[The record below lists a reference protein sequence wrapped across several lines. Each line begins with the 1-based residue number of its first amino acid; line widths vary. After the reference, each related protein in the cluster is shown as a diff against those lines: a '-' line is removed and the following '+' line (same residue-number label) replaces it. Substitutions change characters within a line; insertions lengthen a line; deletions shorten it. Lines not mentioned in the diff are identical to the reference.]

1 MQALKRARLYNRGH
15 VLKKQCQSSFTT
27 FIISVLSYL
36 IFIKSYV
43 TLPKFM
49 CLVKWWQKRWSRKT
63 FQHSAQTG
71 WWVYRVQAGTL
82 QETQVKKNKIF
93 LYGLWGQCHVQTEK
107 GPSPN
112 CSHRAGDPCCLKY
125 HFIGVQAQKNNK
137 KTAPVQKYANMAVHI
152 LSSCIVFCNIIFQ
165 CDVFNSDKTMI

>member
-82 QETQVKKNKIF
+82 QETQVKKKKIS
-93 LYGLWGQCHVQTEK
+93 LWTMGAVSCSNRKRTFPKLLTQSWRSMLSKISLHW
-107 GPSPN
+107 GPSP
-112 CSHRAGDPCCLKY
+112 KK
-125 HFIGVQAQKNNK
+125 QQKNSPSPK
-137 KTAPVQKYANMAVHI
+137 VRKHGCPHTFQLYCI
-152 LSSCIVFCNIIFQ
+152 L
-165 CDVFNSDKTMI
+165 

>member
-82 QETQVKKNKIF
+82 QETQVKKKKYF
-93 LYGLWGQCHVQTEK
+93 FMDYGGSVMFKQKKDLPQTAHTELETHV
-107 GPSPN
+107 
-112 CSHRAGDPCCLKY
+112 
-125 HFIGVQAQKNNK
+125 V
-137 KTAPVQKYANMAVHI
+137 
-152 LSSCIVFCNIIFQ
+152 
-165 CDVFNSDKTMI
+165 